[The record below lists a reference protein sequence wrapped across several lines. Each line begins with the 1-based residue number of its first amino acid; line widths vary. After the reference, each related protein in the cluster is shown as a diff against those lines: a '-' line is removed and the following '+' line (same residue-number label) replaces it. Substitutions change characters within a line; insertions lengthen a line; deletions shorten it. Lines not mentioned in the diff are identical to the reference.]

1 MNRQYRKREKTELQ
15 YSKSIIQKNICL
27 PMKLVGKNIA
37 EIIEKNLV
45 ENYEGKC
52 IVEGYVK
59 NKSIQVI
66 NYSSGIVDGD
76 NIVFSV
82 VFQCDIY
89 FPVANMKISCVVKN
103 VTKAGIRGE
112 SDSEKPS
119 PFVVFI
125 ARDFQYNIPY
135 FQNLKEG
142 DKFTARII
150 GQRFELNDKYISIIA
165 EVIVPK
171 DKQQAQLVF

>member
-1 MNRQYRKREKTELQ
+1 MKSQYRKREKTELQ
-15 YSKSIIQKNICL
+15 FSKSIINKNISL
-27 PMKLVGKNIA
+27 PITLVGKNIA
-37 EIIEKNLV
+37 EIIEKYLK

-52 IVEGYVK
+52 IVEGYIK
-59 NKSIQVI
+59 HQSIQVV
-66 NYSSGIVDGD
+66 NYSCGIIDSN
-76 NIVFSV
+76 NIVFCV
-82 VFQCDIY
+82 VFQCEIY

-112 SDSEKPS
+112 SDTEKPS

-142 DKFTARII
+142 DKFTAKVI
-150 GQRFELNDKYISIIA
+150 GQRFELNDKYVSIIA
-165 EVIVPK
+165 EVIVPR
-171 DKQQAQLVF
+171 DKQQAQLIF

>member
-1 MNRQYRKREKTELQ
+1 MNRQFKRKDKTELQ
-15 YSKSIIQKNICL
+15 YSTSLINKNICL
-27 PMKLVGKNIA
+27 PMKLVGKNIM
-37 EIIEKNLV
+37 EIIEKYLI
-45 ENYEGKC
+45 ENFEGKC

-59 NKSIQVI
+59 QKSIQII

-76 NIVFSV
+76 NIIFSV

-112 SDSEKPS
+112 SSGEKPS

-165 EVIVPK
+165 EVIVPR
-171 DKQQAQLVF
+171 DKQQAQLII

>member
-1 MNRQYRKREKTELQ
+1 MKSLYRKREKTELH
-15 YSKSIIQKNICL
+15 YSKSIINKNISL
-27 PMKLVGKNIA
+27 PITLVGKNIS
-37 EIIEKNLV
+37 EIIEKYLK

-52 IVEGYVK
+52 IVEGYIK
-59 NKSIQVI
+59 KDSIRVVSH
-66 NYSSGIVDGD
+66 SSGLVESNFIIFCVL
-76 NIVFSV
+76 FE
-82 VFQCDIY
+82 CEIY

-103 VTKAGIRGE
+103 ITKAGIRGE
-112 SDSEKPS
+112 SDVENPS

-142 DKFTARII
+142 DKFIAKII

-165 EVIVPK
+165 EVVVPRE
-171 DKQQAQLVF
+171 KQQAQLIL